1 MNSLITFFLFFSTL
15 YSQVNITNELE
26 VRYGDSANDYN
37 YNELIFDTRISLFKP
52 NYMIEGILSFERSN
66 PPEIGLDERGL
77 RKYLIGYY
85 KENWSLEFGDIYQT
99 WGRGLIL
106 NQLDYQN
113 LDFDTGAE
121 GVGFKFSKPN
131 LSVNLIVGDLAL
143 SKSTTSHSGY
153 NPRIPNY
160 FIDQFIYG
168 ADFNHFIKGFNY
180 GLSILA
186 VEENSQDINHNLSN
200 FRIGKDYSAGDIF
213 LSLIRK
219 DSKKDNFDQ
228 NKQGSGFYLSNTNYL
243 SNWSITTS
251 YRSMKIDI
259 NDPLSRDNLSE
270 NFGNALDIQR
280 SPTGYYLHTFRLLSR
295 TTQEVNLNDEI
306 GLEFQVSGP
315 LNSNNI
321 VAINFMKSS
330 STKQWY
336 QILGGEWAGKE
347 NSFFPTSDNSAYP
360 FEEIYLEF
368 SGYSKNGNI
377 YYKTGIDFQNEV
389 FNVLSNSSENK
400 SYEINKSQTVPL
412 LLSFNTSSK
421 WSFEM
426 QLEYQK
432 LKTGF
437 KNIIISDV
445 AGIDDLYSFHSL
457 LSEKYQINKFISLS
471 TNFNQKWTF
480 NFSVETTN
488 ADESKLNNDSNEN
501 FDSSNSWK
509 SFGVSY
515 KFDTDDTLQVFYG
528 SVRGGLDCTNGVCR
542 YIQSFDDGLRIDY
555 TSNLN

>member
-168 ADFNHFIKGFNY
+168 ADFNHFINGFNY

-389 FNVLSNSSENK
+389 FNVLSNSLENK

-412 LLSFNTSSK
+412 LLSFNTGSK

-471 TNFNQKWTF
+471 TNFDQKWTF

>member
-15 YSQVNITNELE
+15 YSQLNITNELE

-52 NYMIEGILSFERSN
+52 NYMIESILSFERSN

-168 ADFNHFIKGFNY
+168 ADFNHFINGFNY

-243 SNWSITTS
+243 LNWSITTS

-259 NDPLSRDNLSE
+259 NHPISRDNLSE

-412 LLSFNTSSK
+412 LLSFNTGSK

-471 TNFNQKWTF
+471 TNFDQKWTF

>member
-259 NDPLSRDNLSE
+259 NDPISRDNLSE

-412 LLSFNTSSK
+412 LLSFNTGSK

-437 KNIIISDV
+437 KNIIISDD

>member
-259 NDPLSRDNLSE
+259 NDPISRDNLSE

-368 SGYSKNGNI
+368 SGYSKNGNV

-412 LLSFNTSSK
+412 LLSFNTGSK

-471 TNFNQKWTF
+471 TNFDQKWTF
-480 NFSVETTN
+480 NFSVESTN

>member
-168 ADFNHFIKGFNY
+168 ADFNHLIKGFNY

-259 NDPLSRDNLSE
+259 NDPISRDNLSE

-389 FNVLSNSSENK
+389 FNVLSNSLENK

-412 LLSFNTSSK
+412 LLSFNTGSK

-437 KNIIISDV
+437 KNIIISDD

>member
-26 VRYGDSANDYN
+26 VRYGGSANDYN

-200 FRIGKDYSAGDIF
+200 FRISKDYSAGDIF

-259 NDPLSRDNLSE
+259 NDPMSRDNLSE

-377 YYKTGIDFQNEV
+377 YYKTGIDFQDEV

-412 LLSFNTSSK
+412 LLSFNTGSK

-471 TNFNQKWTF
+471 TNFDQKWTF

-528 SVRGGLDCTNGVCR
+528 SIRGGLDCTNGVCR

>member
-259 NDPLSRDNLSE
+259 NDPISRDNLSE

-412 LLSFNTSSK
+412 LLSFNTGSK

>member
-15 YSQVNITNELE
+15 CSQVNITNELE

-259 NDPLSRDNLSE
+259 NDPISRDNLSE

-412 LLSFNTSSK
+412 LLSFNTGSK

>member
-26 VRYGDSANDYN
+26 VRYGGSANDYN

-143 SKSTTSHSGY
+143 SKSTTSYSGY

-168 ADFNHFIKGFNY
+168 ADFNHFINGFNY

-200 FRIGKDYSAGDIF
+200 FRISKDYSAGDIF

-259 NDPLSRDNLSE
+259 NDPISRDNLSE

-377 YYKTGIDFQNEV
+377 YYKTGIDFQDEV

-412 LLSFNTSSK
+412 LLSFNTGSK

-528 SVRGGLDCTNGVCR
+528 SIRGGLDCTNGVCR

>member
-259 NDPLSRDNLSE
+259 NDPISRDNLSE

-412 LLSFNTSSK
+412 LLSFNTGSK

-437 KNIIISDV
+437 KNIIISDD

-471 TNFNQKWTF
+471 TNFDQKWTF

>member
-66 PPEIGLDERGL
+66 PPEIGLNERGL

-377 YYKTGIDFQNEV
+377 YYKRGIDFQNEV

-412 LLSFNTSSK
+412 LLSFNTGSK

>member
-1 MNSLITFFLFFSTL
+1 LNSLITFFLFFSTL

-26 VRYGDSANDYN
+26 VRYGGSANDYN

-168 ADFNHFIKGFNY
+168 ADFNHFINGFNY

-389 FNVLSNSSENK
+389 FNVLSNSLENK

-445 AGIDDLYSFHSL
+445 ADIDDLYSFHSL

-471 TNFNQKWTF
+471 TNFDQKWTF

>member
-26 VRYGDSANDYN
+26 VRYGNSANDYN

-143 SKSTTSHSGY
+143 SKSTTSQSGY

-200 FRIGKDYSAGDIF
+200 FRISKDYSAGDIF

-259 NDPLSRDNLSE
+259 NDPISRDNLSE

-400 SYEINKSQTVPL
+400 SNEINKSQTVPL
-412 LLSFNTSSK
+412 LLSFNTGSK

-528 SVRGGLDCTNGVCR
+528 SIRGGLDCTNGVCR

>member
-168 ADFNHFIKGFNY
+168 ADFNHFINGFNY

-259 NDPLSRDNLSE
+259 NDPISRDNLSE

-389 FNVLSNSSENK
+389 FNVLSNSLENK

-412 LLSFNTSSK
+412 LLSFNTGSK

-437 KNIIISDV
+437 KNIIISDD

-471 TNFNQKWTF
+471 TNFDQKWTF

>member
-168 ADFNHFIKGFNY
+168 ADFNHFINGFNY

-259 NDPLSRDNLSE
+259 NDPISRDNLSE

-412 LLSFNTSSK
+412 LLSFNTGSK

>member
-1 MNSLITFFLFFSTL
+1 LNSLITFFLFFSTL

-259 NDPLSRDNLSE
+259 NDPISRDNLSE

-412 LLSFNTSSK
+412 LLSFNTGSK

>member
-66 PPEIGLDERGL
+66 PPEIGLNERGL

-131 LSVNLIVGDLAL
+131 LSVNLIIGDLAL

-259 NDPLSRDNLSE
+259 NDPLSIDNLSE

-412 LLSFNTSSK
+412 LLSFNTGSK

-445 AGIDDLYSFHSL
+445 AGMDDLYSFHSL

>member
-26 VRYGDSANDYN
+26 VRYGGSANDYN

-143 SKSTTSHSGY
+143 SKSTTSQSGY

-168 ADFNHFIKGFNY
+168 ADFNHFINGFNY

-200 FRIGKDYSAGDIF
+200 FRISKDYSAGDIF

-259 NDPLSRDNLSE
+259 NDPMSRDNLSE

-400 SYEINKSQTVPL
+400 SNEINKSQTVPL
-412 LLSFNTSSK
+412 LLSFNTGSK

-445 AGIDDLYSFHSL
+445 ADIDDLYSFHSL

-471 TNFNQKWTF
+471 TNFDQKWTF

-528 SVRGGLDCTNGVCR
+528 SIRGGLDCTNGVCR

>member
-168 ADFNHFIKGFNY
+168 ADFNHFINGFNY

-259 NDPLSRDNLSE
+259 NDPISRDNLSE

-336 QILGGEWAGKE
+336 QIFGGEWAGKE

-412 LLSFNTSSK
+412 LLSFNTGSK

-437 KNIIISDV
+437 KNIIISDD

>member
-26 VRYGDSANDYN
+26 VRYGNSANDYN

-200 FRIGKDYSAGDIF
+200 FRISKDYSAGDIF

-259 NDPLSRDNLSE
+259 NDPISRDNLSE

-400 SYEINKSQTVPL
+400 SNEINKSQTVPL
-412 LLSFNTSSK
+412 LLSFNTGSK

-445 AGIDDLYSFHSL
+445 ADIDDLYSFHSL

-471 TNFNQKWTF
+471 TNFDQKWTF

-528 SVRGGLDCTNGVCR
+528 SIRGGLDCTNGVCR

>member
-26 VRYGDSANDYN
+26 VRYGGSANDYN

-168 ADFNHFIKGFNY
+168 ADFNHFINGFNY

-200 FRIGKDYSAGDIF
+200 FRISKDYSAGDIF

-259 NDPLSRDNLSE
+259 NDPISRDNLSE

-400 SYEINKSQTVPL
+400 SNEINKSQTVPL
-412 LLSFNTSSK
+412 LLSFNTGSK

-445 AGIDDLYSFHSL
+445 ADIDDLYSFHSL

-471 TNFNQKWTF
+471 TNFDQKWTF

-528 SVRGGLDCTNGVCR
+528 SIRGGLDCTNGVCR

>member
-26 VRYGDSANDYN
+26 VRYGNSANDYN

-168 ADFNHFIKGFNY
+168 ADFNHFINGFNY

-200 FRIGKDYSAGDIF
+200 FRISKDYSAGDIF

-259 NDPLSRDNLSE
+259 NDPISRDNLSE

-400 SYEINKSQTVPL
+400 SNEINKSQTVPL
-412 LLSFNTSSK
+412 LLSFNTGSK

-471 TNFNQKWTF
+471 TNFDQKWTF

-528 SVRGGLDCTNGVCR
+528 SIRGGLDCTNGVCR

>member
-259 NDPLSRDNLSE
+259 NNPLSRDNLSE

-377 YYKTGIDFQNEV
+377 YYKTGIDFHNEV
-389 FNVLSNSSENK
+389 FNVLSNSLENK

-412 LLSFNTSSK
+412 LLSFNTGSK

-437 KNIIISDV
+437 KNIIISDD

>member
-143 SKSTTSHSGY
+143 SKSTSSRSGY

-259 NDPLSRDNLSE
+259 NDPISRDNLSE

-389 FNVLSNSSENK
+389 FNVLSNSLENK

-437 KNIIISDV
+437 KNIIISDD

-471 TNFNQKWTF
+471 TNFDQKWTF

>member
-168 ADFNHFIKGFNY
+168 ADFNHLIKGFNY

-259 NDPLSRDNLSE
+259 NDPISRDNLSE

-336 QILGGEWAGKE
+336 QILGEEWAGKE

-412 LLSFNTSSK
+412 LLSFNTGSK

>member
-26 VRYGDSANDYN
+26 VRYGNSANDYN

-143 SKSTTSHSGY
+143 SKSTTSYSGY

-200 FRIGKDYSAGDIF
+200 FRISKDYSAGDIF

-259 NDPLSRDNLSE
+259 NDPISRDNLSE

-400 SYEINKSQTVPL
+400 SNEINKSQTVPL
-412 LLSFNTSSK
+412 LLSFNTGSK

-445 AGIDDLYSFHSL
+445 ADIDDLYSFHSL

-528 SVRGGLDCTNGVCR
+528 SIRGGLDCTNGVCR

>member
-259 NDPLSRDNLSE
+259 NDPISRDNLSE

-389 FNVLSNSSENK
+389 FNVLSNSLENK

-412 LLSFNTSSK
+412 LLSFNTGSK

-437 KNIIISDV
+437 KNIIISDD

-471 TNFNQKWTF
+471 TNFDQKWTF

-515 KFDTDDTLQVFYG
+515 KFDTDDTVQVFYG

>member
-336 QILGGEWAGKE
+336 QILGGEWAGEE

-412 LLSFNTSSK
+412 LLSFNTGSK

>member
-219 DSKKDNFDQ
+219 DSKKDNFAQ

-259 NDPLSRDNLSE
+259 NDPISRDNLSE

-336 QILGGEWAGKE
+336 QILGGEWAGEE

-389 FNVLSNSSENK
+389 FNVLSNSLENK

>member
-259 NDPLSRDNLSE
+259 NDPISRDNLSE

-412 LLSFNTSSK
+412 LLSFNTGSK

-437 KNIIISDV
+437 KNIIISDD

-542 YIQSFDDGLRIDY
+542 YIQSFDDGIRIDY

>member
-1 MNSLITFFLFFSTL
+1 MISLITFFLFFSTL

-121 GVGFKFSKPN
+121 GVGFKVSKPN

-259 NDPLSRDNLSE
+259 NDPISRDNLSE

-412 LLSFNTSSK
+412 LLSFNTGSK

-471 TNFNQKWTF
+471 TNFDQKWTF

>member
-259 NDPLSRDNLSE
+259 NDPISRDNLSE

-389 FNVLSNSSENK
+389 FNVLSNSLENK

-412 LLSFNTSSK
+412 LLSFNTGSK

-437 KNIIISDV
+437 KNIIISDD

>member
-168 ADFNHFIKGFNY
+168 ADFNHFIKSFNY

-259 NDPLSRDNLSE
+259 NDPISRDNLSE

-412 LLSFNTSSK
+412 LLSFNTGSK

>member
-26 VRYGDSANDYN
+26 VRYGGSANDYN

-168 ADFNHFIKGFNY
+168 ADFNHFINGFNY

-259 NDPLSRDNLSE
+259 NDPISRDNLSE

-412 LLSFNTSSK
+412 LLSFNTGSK

>member
-26 VRYGDSANDYN
+26 VRYGGSANDYN

-259 NDPLSRDNLSE
+259 NDPISRDNLSE

-336 QILGGEWAGKE
+336 QILGEEWAGKE

-412 LLSFNTSSK
+412 LLSFNTGSK

-437 KNIIISDV
+437 KNIIISDD

-471 TNFNQKWTF
+471 TNFDQKWTF

-501 FDSSNSWK
+501 FDSSNSWN